1 MKVDIWTHRQ
11 SADTFKSCFYVSS
24 VDCICIIYI
33 FYHFVII
40 LHQYQT
46 RKAFASEFFRNLKEI
61 CFVLLFTRSSF
72 STIYSKKK
80 FVLEFLQ
87 ILKCLFRDLETI
99 WDRFWPFFV
108 SWYLLLFFVY
118 TLTLFAMF
126 CCESDWSTQL
136 SWQCVAFV
144 LFISQQNVILL
155 NRFIASETFIYHIV
169 SDLLLL
175 CFI

>member
-11 SADTFKSCFYVSS
+11 SADTFKICFYVSS

-72 STIYSKKK
+72 STHYSKKK

-87 ILKCLFRDLETI
+87 ILKCLFWNLETI
-99 WDRFWPFFV
+99 WDRFWPFFI
-108 SWYLLLFFVY
+108 SWYLLFFRLHINTICNVLLWIWLKY
-118 TLTLFAMF
+118 TTVLTM
-126 CCESDWSTQL
+126 CC
-136 SWQCVAFV
+136 F
-144 LFISQQNVILL
+144 
-155 NRFIASETFIYHIV
+155 
-169 SDLLLL
+169 
-175 CFI
+175 CFIHKSTECYFTEQIYSIGNVYLSYC